1 MKKYVQ
7 EDVDFEDKVFGGKP
21 AFGEIF
27 NIKAIAVL
35 IIALILIVLGIIF
48 IPGIL

>member
-1 MKKYVQ
+1 MKKYDQKDSEVK
-7 EDVDFEDKVFGGKP
+7 DKGFGGKP

-35 IIALILIVLGIIF
+35 IIALILIVLSLIF
-48 IPGIL
+48 IRGLF